1 MPTLIA
7 ATRLAAPLALAA
19 LCTAPAAA
27 QFEGSVSYVVGA
39 KQTPMTQTYKSGM
52 VRTDFAGARGS
63 GAMIMDMNTRTMKMV
78 MPEQKMYMSMDLNQ
92 KMEGMDHGPRKPP
105 KITDTGKTE
114 TIAGKE
120 CSIYRFAKEEGKPDT
135 MEMCVAKG
143 MGFFMAA
150 RSPMGRGGDDDAD
163 MSALS
168 ANPELMKVYK
178 DGFFPLRISK
188 IDGANLKNTMLATKI
203 EAKSVDASLFQVPA
217 DYTEMKMP
225 AGMGPR
231 N

>member
-1 MPTLIA
+1 MRMQTA
-7 ATRLAAPLALAA
+7 ATSMALTV
-19 LCTAPAAA
+19 LCSVPAAA
-27 QFEGSVSYVVGA
+27 QFEGSVSYTMGE
-39 KQTPMTQTYKSGM
+39 KQTPMTQTYKGGL
-52 VRTDFAGARGS
+52 VRTDFSGARGS
-63 GAMIMDMNTRTMKMV
+63 GAMIMDMNARTMKMV
-78 MPEQKMYMSMDLNQ
+78 MPERKMYMSMDLND

-114 TIAGKE
+114 TVAGRE
-120 CSIYRFAKEEGKPDT
+120 CNVYRFAKEEGKPDT

-143 MGFFMAA
+143 MGFFMAG
-150 RSPMGRGGDDDAD
+150 RSPMGRGQGDDAD
-163 MSALS
+163 MSAVS
-168 ANPELMKVYK
+168 ANPELMKMYK

-188 IDGANLKNTMLATKI
+188 IDGANLKTTMIATKI
-203 EAKSVDASLFQVPA
+203 EAKSVDPSVFQVPA

>member
-1 MPTLIA
+1 MQTA
-7 ATRLAAPLALAA
+7 AIRVAAPLALVA
-19 LCTAPAAA
+19 LCTVPATA

-39 KQTPMTQTYKSGM
+39 KQTPMTQTYKGGM
-52 VRTDFAGARGS
+52 VRTDFSGARGS

-78 MPEQKMYMSMDLNQ
+78 MPEQKMYMSMDLNAE
-92 KMEGMDHGPRKPP
+92 KMEGQGPRKPP

-120 CSIYRFAKEEGKPDT
+120 CNIYRFAKEEGKPDT

-143 MGFFMAA
+143 MGYFMVG
-150 RSPMGRGGDDDAD
+150 RSPMGRGQGDEAD
-163 MSALS
+163 MSELS
-168 ANPELMKVYK
+168 ANPELMKMYR

-188 IDGANLKNTMLATKI
+188 IDGANLKTTMLATKI

-217 DYTEMKMP
+217 DYQEMKMP
-225 AGMGPR
+225 AGMGPMPR
-231 N
+231 Q